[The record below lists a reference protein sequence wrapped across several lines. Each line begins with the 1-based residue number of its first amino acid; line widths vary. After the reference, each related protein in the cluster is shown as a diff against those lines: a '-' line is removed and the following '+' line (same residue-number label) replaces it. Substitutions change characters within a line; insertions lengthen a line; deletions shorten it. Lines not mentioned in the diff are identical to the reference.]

1 VTEQQ
6 SSVELKNALATTDWE
21 IYWYGVIQQYPS
33 CVADVFHRV
42 LKVTRQI
49 DLSRDVFRTPE
60 ARRAEIM
67 RQLIGV

>member
-6 SSVELKNALATTDWE
+6 WSVELKNALATTEWE
-21 IYWYGVIQQYPS
+21 IYWYGVIQQYPT
-33 CVADVFHRV
+33 CLADVFHRG

-49 DLSRDVFRTPE
+49 DLSRDEFRTPE

-67 RQLIGV
+67 RQLVGV